1 MKKPIDLSNID
12 LQAVKETSLCALPWL
27 HIHLSPDN
35 HIQPCCITNP
45 EKSLDIKGKQE
56 DGIMDWMN
64 SPAMSQIRLQMLNG
78 EQPDACKTCYH
89 QEQSTLESFRKTS
102 LREYSEYLPNAL
114 DNTNEDGTLE
124 EFKMRYLDM
133 RFSNLCNMKCRT
145 CGSGYSSQWEIE
157 DAKEGIKYNG
167 LKNPVDQPRIQ
178 RDLYEQIPN
187 LQRAYFA
194 GGEPLITEDHYE
206 LLEEMIRQGRTDIL
220 LSYNTNLSKLKFKDK
235 DLMDL
240 WGRFKNRIQVYGSL
254 DHFGD
259 KAEYI
264 RHGTKWNEV
273 MKNYRTLLRSP
284 ITELSI
290 TTSVSIFNYASL
302 TDFFDYLIDNDV
314 APWIAGNRGAWQLN
328 PIYGPEE
335 FSFQT
340 MPTDLKEEVAK
351 QQLEYSETK
360 LKALSNNSSIM
371 YAQVEQLMNMIKQLH
386 VLAKSTSKWEQHSDR
401 FKNEVAKI
409 DRRRG
414 EIFTNT
420 FPELA
425 NLVNPYLEN
434 LKR

>member
-1 MKKPIDLSNID
+1 
-12 LQAVKETSLCALPWL
+12 
-27 HIHLSPDN
+27 
-35 HIQPCCITNP
+35 
-45 EKSLDIKGKQE
+45 
-56 DGIMDWMN
+56 
-64 SPAMSQIRLQMLNG
+64 
-78 EQPDACKTCYH
+78 
-89 QEQSTLESFRKTS
+89 
-102 LREYSEYLPNAL
+102 LPNAL

-351 QQLEYSETK
+351 QQLEYAETK

-386 VLAKSTSKWEQHSDR
+386 VLAKSTSKWDQHSDR
-401 FKNEVAKI
+401 FKSEVAKI

-414 EIFTNT
+414 EIFTDT

>member
-1 MKKPIDLSNID
+1 
-12 LQAVKETSLCALPWL
+12 
-27 HIHLSPDN
+27 
-35 HIQPCCITNP
+35 
-45 EKSLDIKGKQE
+45 
-56 DGIMDWMN
+56 
-64 SPAMSQIRLQMLNG
+64 
-78 EQPDACKTCYH
+78 
-89 QEQSTLESFRKTS
+89 
-102 LREYSEYLPNAL
+102 
-114 DNTNEDGTLE
+114 
-124 EFKMRYLDM
+124 
-133 RFSNLCNMKCRT
+133 
-145 CGSGYSSQWEIE
+145 
-157 DAKEGIKYNG
+157 
-167 LKNPVDQPRIQ
+167 
-178 RDLYEQIPN
+178 
-187 LQRAYFA
+187 
-194 GGEPLITEDHYE
+194 
-206 LLEEMIRQGRTDIL
+206 
-220 LSYNTNLSKLKFKDK
+220 
-235 DLMDL
+235 
-240 WGRFKNRIQVYGSL
+240 VYGSL

-351 QQLEYSETK
+351 QQLEYAETK

-386 VLAKSTSKWEQHSDR
+386 VLAKSTSKWDQHSDR
-401 FKNEVAKI
+401 FKSEVAKI

-414 EIFTNT
+414 EIFTDT